1 MPRVGSI
8 PRGYDLATVGRDVL
22 SSMPFI
28 QDTEREESPAA
39 VGVGAAAIPD
49 VDRIQGERF
58 AHRQR
63 VSGPGW
69 SFPIGPEKQGVGGG
83 RAIDA
88 VASAGCPVC
97 AALDSHR
104 QVRGVERLTLAM
116 KGAAE
121 EIVGILHLRRLHA
134 TRTDFE
140 PPYRGIRGKH
150 QHDSNVK
157 LGDMKRYLSAF
168 LAATLITITAC
179 GSGGSVSPGE
189 TSTPEATQAATS
201 AKPPKVVPDVA
212 GKPYPEASKA
222 FTSMGFRT
230 TVPIGPDGK
239 RWVTLNPGNDVLA
252 VSSDPASGAST
263 TEESAHITV
272 NRSEEDQRS
281 MNIAANEAIL
291 LKSRY
296 TYKCGSYDASA
307 PTLRSYQEV
316 WTSKYYA
323 GSATCSVEIDGKHP
337 STKQPLFAREQALI
351 DLIASKGGD
360 VSLPTATVGE
370 IMLMYAKV
378 SPDFAD
384 QFVARMDWRRADIE
398 GALSVCPDAPH
409 AGVLRE
415 ALTAVKVF
423 DGTKV
428 VGKDMEPGTY
438 KTKAN
443 AKDCYWSRT
452 TGGGNIIANDFVG
465 FAPDG
470 VMVTVYPGE
479 GFESQRCGTWT
490 KIG

>member
-1 MPRVGSI
+1 MSVI
-8 PRGYDLATVGRDVL
+8 K
-22 SSMPFI
+22 
-28 QDTEREESPAA
+28 DTERHKSPTAI
-39 VGVGAAAIPD
+39 GVGAAAITD
-49 VDRIQGERF
+49 VVLVQREGLARRDRIARPS
-58 AHRQR
+58 RD
-63 VSGPGW
+63 
-69 SFPIGPEKQGVGGG
+69 FPVRPEQQGVGGRG
-83 RAIDA
+83 TGHVVPAARGPVHA
-88 VASAGCPVC
+88 AGDPQ
-97 AALDSHR
+97 R
-104 QVRGVERLTLAM
+104 QFRFFEGLLLVM
-116 KGAAE
+116 KRTAE
-121 EIVGILHLRRLHA
+121 ENVGILHLRRLQA
-134 TRTDFE
+134 TRTDNE
-140 PPYRGIRGKH
+140 PLHRLWAV
-150 QHDSNVK
+150 DNDEFLK
-157 LGDMKRYLSAF
+157 LGDMKLYIPAV
-168 LAATLITITAC
+168 LAATLLAALTAC
-179 GSGGSVSPGE
+179 GSGGPAESPASG
-189 TSTPEATQAATS
+189 TSESAKATPT

-222 FTSMGFRT
+222 LTGMGFRT

-252 VSSDPASGAST
+252 VSSDPGAGVST
-263 TEESAHITV
+263 TEESARINV

-281 MNIAANEAIL
+281 MNIAANEAAM

-323 GSATCSVEIDGKHP
+323 GSATCSVEIDRKHP
-337 STKQPLFAREQALI
+337 STKQPLYGSEQALI

-360 VSLPTATVGE
+360 VSRPTATIGK
-370 IMLMYAKV
+370 IMLMCAKI
-378 SPDFAD
+378 SPDFPD

-438 KTKAN
+438 RTKPGV
-443 AKDCYWSRT
+443 KDCYWSRS
-452 TGGGNIIANDFVG
+452 TGGGGTIANDFVG

-470 VMVTVYPGE
+470 VTVTVYPGE